1 MTRYYQ
7 GELPDE
13 VFLDG
18 CLALLRRCDA
28 LLTVSGWEQSEGSR
42 IEVAE
47 ARRVGLPVFHTVEDI
62 EPWIGL
68 FPSCASA
75 SGIHGIAD
83 SGRQPSSARSAGPST
98 SMS

>member
-28 LLTVSGWEQSEGSR
+28 LLTVSGWAQSEGSR

-47 ARRVGLPVFHTVEDI
+47 ARRLGLPVFHTVEDI
-62 EPWIGL
+62 EPWIGHRACD
-68 FPSCASA
+68 SVRS
-75 SGIHGIAD
+75 IHGIAD
-83 SGRQPSSARSAGPST
+83 SGRPPSSARSAGPST